1 MISVVIPVY
10 NIEEYLPQCIES
22 VIKQTYTELEII
34 LVDDGS
40 TDLSGSICDEYAA
53 SDPRICVIH
62 KKNGGLVSARKA
74 GVNAAGGEYITFVD
88 GDDWI
93 EPDTYQKMIE
103 NGRDADIIAFACYEE
118 YGDYHTVCGNKI
130 KEGLYRSDADKE
142 LLYGSMLMNCNF
154 FEFGISP
161 SLCCKLI
168 RRKILTDNQMK
179 VSCFIS
185 YGEDA
190 ACTFPCL
197 LDASTVCVINMP
209 LYHYRQ
215 RQGSIVKGSAKVPE
229 ENFRDIYRL
238 LYDKFESV
246 PMARAQLQKQLHYY
260 MWFILLAKAY
270 GHLGAGMP
278 LFPFPKVRAG
288 ARIAVYGAGTFGR
301 TLKEYCDSSA
311 DIRVMGWSDLHYATY
326 QKQGLDVISVNELQG
341 MEFDVMVIAIL
352 NEKIAE
358 IIKEDFVKKGIP
370 EEKIDWV
377 RQDRLGGMSLP
388 EWVGLA

>member
-358 IIKEDFVKKGIP
+358 IIKEDFVKK
-370 EEKIDWV
+370 V
-377 RQDRLGGMSLP
+377 FLRRR
-388 EWVGLA
+388 